1 MIFKKLMIDSDTFTD
16 DKGEVHPYVCFKTE
30 LMGKEV
36 RLFPSQADKKLVA
49 YLAEQELKGQVEK
62 K

>member
-1 MIFKKLMIDSDTFTD
+1 MVIKKLMIDSDTFKD
-16 DKGEVHPYVCFKTE
+16 DKGEEHPFVSFKTE

-36 RLFPSQADKKLVA
+36 RLVPSQADKKLAV
-49 YLAEQELKGQVEK
+49 YLAEQELAKEVEK